1 MTSLH
6 GGLLARTHSF
16 TDPDQYQS
24 SIRGGD
30 DRYSVLG
37 RGAFEA
43 ELTTIRIGRLTLQR
57 GLERLPRLASSGMP
71 PNMVGL
77 LGWFGDRP
85 LPVVRGLQM
94 RRGEWICLGPGMQ
107 SSHRTFGPNA
117 IRDCRRDDPRRIQ
130 ASSHRLPRDCFRR
143 AGGSAAATNGPVP
156 AAWRGTQGKQTAWPK
171 RGVDQ
176 DVRSGRR
183 AVRHGYRDRNELRSL
198 GTRAFCRGLQIAVRE
213 VAIDYTAPIV

>member
-43 ELTTIRIGRLTLQR
+43 ELTTIRIGRLTLQH

-117 IRDCRRDDPRRIQ
+117 IRDCHRDDPRSIRHRRI
-130 ASSHRLPRDCFRR
+130 ASRDRR

-183 AVRHGYRDRNELRSL
+183 AVRHGYRDRNESRSL
-198 GTRAFCRGLQIAVRE
+198 GTRAFCRGLQIAVRG